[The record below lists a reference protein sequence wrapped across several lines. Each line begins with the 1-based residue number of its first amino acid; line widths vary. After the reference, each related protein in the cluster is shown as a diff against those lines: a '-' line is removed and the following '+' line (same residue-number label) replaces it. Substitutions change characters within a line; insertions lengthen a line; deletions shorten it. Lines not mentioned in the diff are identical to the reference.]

1 LNAWWEKATI
11 EFKNWAVNSQFPK
24 RSLHKGELSSSDK
37 KSNRELARKR
47 IVGEYVNRKL
57 KIFKI
62 LADR

>member
-1 LNAWWEKATI
+1 MLGGQRLPGNSKTGLAT
-11 EFKNWAVNSQFPK
+11 ARFPK
-24 RSLHKGELSSSDK
+24 RSLDKGELSSSDK